1 MFGKKPIFGICMGHQ
16 VLAQAYGGTTF
27 KLKFGHRGSNHPVQ
41 DLRTG
46 RVYITSQNHGY
57 AVDDTSL
64 ADFVEITHRSVNDGT
79 VEGKQGALL
88 LTETQEVYHAPAC
101 RGKVVNSVGAGDSMV
116 AGFLYGYLREQSYAA
131 ALRYGTACGSASAF
145 SKGIADRETV
155 EELLVQLKEREA
167 C

>member
-1 MFGKKPIFGICMGHQ
+1 MGHQ

-64 ADFVEITHRSVNDGT
+64 PDFVEITHRSVNDGT
-79 VEGKQGALL
+79 EKVCVIKNCQSSPYNTIQKHPQDLL
-88 LTETQEVYHAPAC
+88 ITYIYLT
-101 RGKVVNSVGAGDSMV
+101 N
-116 AGFLYGYLREQSYAA
+116 
-131 ALRYGTACGSASAF
+131 
-145 SKGIADRETV
+145 
-155 EELLVQLKEREA
+155 LKT
-167 C
+167 